1 MKLALICRP
10 LSFHGGVETATAGLM
25 GELSRRGHAIDLLTT
40 REQEELPGV
49 TVRRLPVLTQPSA
62 LRLLSFALTAR
73 RAVTDAGYDI
83 VQSHERG
90 LRQDIYR
97 AGEGT
102 HRAYLAAMGRRW
114 AQLSPHHRLV
124 CALEKRIFGL
134 RSARHIVAISRA
146 GKVEIE
152 RLYATPPARVSLV
165 YNGVDLAR
173 FHPDNRARLGRAA
186 REALGLAREA
196 WVILF
201 VGSGFERKGLAPLLR
216 ALAQLAD
223 ERCRL
228 VVAGKGDARPYRK
241 LARRLG
247 LGARVSWVG
256 PRRDVERLYAA
267 ADVVA
272 LPALYEPFGNVHLE
286 ALAAGVP
293 VLTSVRAGGSEL
305 IERGR
310 NGWVA
315 PAPAAE
321 AIAEGLRALRESD
334 AGRLA
339 NAARASAEPFTYQT
353 QAEGFET
360 LYQQLTAPLRVF

>member
-1 MKLALICRP
+1 
-10 LSFHGGVETATAGLM
+10 M
-25 GELSRRGHAIDLLTT
+25 GELLRRGHAIDLLTT
-40 REQEELPGV
+40 REQEKVPGV
-49 TVRRLPVLTQPSA
+49 TVRRLPVVAQPSA
-62 LRLLSFALTAR
+62 LRLLSFALAAR
-73 RAVTDAGYDI
+73 RAVNDAGYDI

-90 LRQDIYR
+90 LRQDLYR

-114 AQLSPHHRLV
+114 AVVSPHHRLV
-124 CALEKRIFGL
+124 CALERRIFSL
-134 RSARHIVAISRA
+134 RSARQVVAISRM
-146 GKVEIE
+146 GKAEIE
-152 RLYATPPARVSLV
+152 RLFATPPERVSLI
-165 YNGVDLAR
+165 YNGVDLER
-173 FHPDNRARLGRAA
+173 FHPDNRERFGRAV
-186 REALGLAREA
+186 REDLGLLRDA
-196 WVILF
+196 WVVLF
-201 VGSGFERKGLAPLLR
+201 VGSGFERKGLGPLLEAVAR
-216 ALAQLAD
+216 RAD

-228 VVAGKGDARPYRK
+228 VVAGKGDARPYQE
-241 LARRLG
+241 LARQLG

-293 VLTSVRAGGSEL
+293 VLTSARAGGSEL
-305 IERGR
+305 VERGR

-334 AGRLA
+334 AGHLA
-339 NAARASAEPFTYQT
+339 SAARASAEPFTYQA

-360 LYQQLTAPLRVF
+360 LYQQLTTSLRVF